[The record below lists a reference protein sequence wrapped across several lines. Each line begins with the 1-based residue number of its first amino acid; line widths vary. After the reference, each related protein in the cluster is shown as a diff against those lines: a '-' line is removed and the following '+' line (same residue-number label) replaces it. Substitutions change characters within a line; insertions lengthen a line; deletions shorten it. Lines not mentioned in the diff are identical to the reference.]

1 MPTDL
6 NRNEEEFLPEVEE
19 ALRRAG
25 YDPGGGRDA
34 EYALSFSVDA
44 GPINADTALRLQRGR
59 REVARSFA
67 RVGGLR
73 MIFKRRK
80 VIQESFDKALQSF
93 ERQLPQQGEALVRDD
108 RGRSDF
114 EEPRGN
120 YARGTPGYSEDVEH
134 ATPYEDQD

>member
-1 MPTDL
+1 M
-6 NRNEEEFLPEVEE
+6 RRSFCPEVEE

-25 YDPGGGRDA
+25 YDPGGGGDA

-44 GPINADTALRLQRGR
+44 GPINADTALRLKRGR

-67 RVGGLR
+67 RVGGPR

-93 ERQLPQQGEALVRDD
+93 ERQLPQQGEALARDD
-108 RGRSDF
+108 RWRSDF

-120 YARGTPGYSEDVEH
+120 YARGAPDYSEDVERG
-134 ATPYEDQD
+134 TPYEDQR